1 MAIAIIVAI
10 VAQFIEASDN
20 PIFTP
25 TNFLSYFT
33 ILSNVGALLVLG
45 SLAVRP
51 QLVDDE
57 PFMIF
62 RGAVTVYMAITGIVY
77 NVLLAP
83 AAADV
88 STQLAWVNSIVHV
101 VGPLVVVVDWFV
113 DRSPIRAT
121 LGQAATWLIFPAVWL
136 VYTMVRGPRAD
147 WYPYP
152 FLNPDLHSTG
162 EIVVT
167 CVGILIAFV
176 LVGLI
181 VRWGSGP
188 GGTAIAAAR
197 AQAS

>member
-1 MAIAIIVAI
+1 MAVAIVVAI
-10 VAQFIEASDN
+10 VAQFVEAGDN

-33 ILSNVGALLVLG
+33 ILSNIGAVVVLG
-45 SLAVRP
+45 SLALRP
-51 QLVDDE
+51 ALVGSE
-57 PFMIF
+57 PFVIL

-101 VGPLVVVVDWFV
+101 IGPVVVVVDWFV
-113 DRSPIRAT
+113 DRSPVRPT

-136 VYTMVRGPRAD
+136 VYTMIRGPLAD

-152 FLNPDLHSTG
+152 FLNPDLHSVG

-167 CVGILIAFV
+167 CIGILVAFV

-181 VRWGSGP
+181 IRWGSGES
-188 GGTAIAAAR
+188 
-197 AQAS
+197 QES